1 MIGMSESEQQILLL
15 SPETRRMLKEEA
27 QADTYKS
34 MSQVADE
41 VLREGLNARI
51 QERLK
56 QKIKEDNLAEAVTNA
71 RNIFYGDE

>member
-1 MIGMSESEQQILLL
+1 MSVEQQILLL

-27 QADTYKS
+27 QAGAYTS

-51 QERLK
+51 KARLEL
-56 QKIKEDNLAEAVTNA
+56 KIREENLAEAVKNS
-71 RNIFYGDE
+71 REIYYGDE

>member
-1 MIGMSESEQQILLL
+1 MSEVEQQILLL

-27 QADTYKS
+27 QAGAYTS

-51 QERLK
+51 KARLEL
-56 QKIKEDNLAEAVTNA
+56 KIREENLAEAVKNS
-71 RNIFYGDE
+71 REIYYGDE

>member
-1 MIGMSESEQQILLL
+1 MSESEQQILLL

-51 QERLK
+51 KARRELK
-56 QKIKEDNLAEAVTNA
+56 IREENLAEAVKNS
-71 RNIFYGDE
+71 REIYYGDE

>member
-1 MIGMSESEQQILLL
+1 VIGMSESEQQILLL

-41 VLREGLNARI
+41 VLREGLNARLKA
-51 QERLK
+51 RLEV
-56 QKIKEDNLAEAVTNA
+56 KIREENLAEAVKNA
-71 RNIFYGDE
+71 RQI

>member
-15 SPETRRMLKEEA
+15 SPETRKMLKEEA

-41 VLREGLNARI
+41 VLREGLNARLKA
-51 QERLK
+51 RLEV
-56 QKIKEDNLAEAVTNA
+56 KIREENLAEAVKNA
-71 RNIFYGDE
+71 RQI

>member
-1 MIGMSESEQQILLL
+1 MSESEQQILLL

-41 VLREGLNARI
+41 VLREGLNARLKARLEVKI
-51 QERLK
+51 REEKLNLKWLVKNVQEEMR
-56 QKIKEDNLAEAVTNA
+56 Q
-71 RNIFYGDE
+71 

>member
-56 QKIKEDNLAEAVTNA
+56 QKIKEDNLADAVTNA
-71 RNIFYGDE
+71 SNIYYGDE

>member
-1 MIGMSESEQQILLL
+1 MSESEQQILLL

-56 QKIKEDNLAEAVTNA
+56 QKIKEENLADAVTNA
-71 RNIFYGDE
+71 RNIYYGDE

>member
-1 MIGMSESEQQILLL
+1 
-15 SPETRRMLKEEA
+15 MLKEEA
-27 QADTYKS
+27 QAGAYTS

-56 QKIKEDNLAEAVTNA
+56 QKIKENNLADAVTNA
-71 RNIFYGDE
+71 RNIYYGDE

>member
-1 MIGMSESEQQILLL
+1 
-15 SPETRRMLKEEA
+15 MLKEEA
-27 QADTYKS
+27 QAGAYTS

-56 QKIKEDNLAEAVTNA
+56 QKD
-71 RNIFYGDE
+71 

>member
-1 MIGMSESEQQILLL
+1 
-15 SPETRRMLKEEA
+15 MLKEEA
-27 QADTYKS
+27 QADIYKS

-56 QKIKEDNLAEAVTNA
+56 QKIKEENLADAVTNA
-71 RNIFYGDE
+71 RNIYYGDE

>member
-15 SPETRRMLKEEA
+15 SPETRKMLKEEA

-56 QKIKEDNLAEAVTNA
+56 QKIKEENLADAVTNA
-71 RNIFYGDE
+71 RNIYYGDE

>member
-1 MIGMSESEQQILLL
+1 MSESEQQILLL
-15 SPETRRMLKEEA
+15 SPETRKMLKEEA

-51 QERLK
+51 QARLK
-56 QKIKEDNLAEAVTNA
+56 QKIKEENLAEAVTNA
-71 RNIFYGDE
+71 RIIHYGDE

>member
-1 MIGMSESEQQILLL
+1 MSESEQQILLL
-15 SPETRRMLKEEA
+15 NPETRRMLKEEA

-56 QKIKEDNLAEAVTNA
+56 QKIKENNLAEAVTNA
-71 RNIFYGDE
+71 RNIYYGDE

>member
-34 MSQVADE
+34 MSQVSDE

-56 QKIKEDNLAEAVTNA
+56 QKIKENNLAEAVTNA
-71 RNIFYGDE
+71 RNIYYGDE

>member
-1 MIGMSESEQQILLL
+1 MSESEQQILLL

-51 QERLK
+51 QARRK
-56 QKIKEDNLAEAVTNA
+56 QKIREENLADAVTNA
-71 RNIFYGDE
+71 RNIYYGDE

>member
-51 QERLK
+51 QERRK
-56 QKIKEDNLAEAVTNA
+56 QKIKEENLAEAVTNA
-71 RNIFYGDE
+71 RNIYYGDE

>member
-1 MIGMSESEQQILLL
+1 MSESEQQILLL

-41 VLREGLNARI
+41 VLREGLNARLK
-51 QERLK
+51 ERRELK
-56 QKIKEDNLAEAVTNA
+56 IREENLAEAVKNA
-71 RNIFYGDE
+71 RQI

>member
-1 MIGMSESEQQILLL
+1 MSESEQQILLL

-41 VLREGLNARI
+41 VLREGLNARLKA
-51 QERLK
+51 RLEV
-56 QKIKEDNLAEAVTNA
+56 KIREENLAEAVTNA
-71 RNIFYGDE
+71 RNIYYGDE

>member
-1 MIGMSESEQQILLL
+1 MSESEQQILLL

-41 VLREGLNARI
+41 VLREGLNARLKA
-51 QERLK
+51 RLEV
-56 QKIKEDNLAEAVTNA
+56 KIREENLAEAVKNA
-71 RNIFYGDE
+71 RQI

>member
-1 MIGMSESEQQILLL
+1 MSESEQQILLL
-15 SPETRRMLKEEA
+15 NPETRRMLKEEA

-56 QKIKEDNLAEAVTNA
+56 QKIKEDNLADAVTNA
-71 RNIFYGDE
+71 RNIYYGDE

>member
-1 MIGMSESEQQILLL
+1 MSESEQQILLL

-51 QERLK
+51 KERLEL
-56 QKIKEDNLAEAVTNA
+56 KIREENLAEAVKNS
-71 RNIFYGDE
+71 REIYYGDE

>member
-1 MIGMSESEQQILLL
+1 MSESEQQILLL
-15 SPETRRMLKEEA
+15 SPETRKMLKEEA

-56 QKIKEDNLAEAVTNA
+56 Q
-71 RNIFYGDE
+71 

>member
-1 MIGMSESEQQILLL
+1 VIGMSESEQQILLL

-56 QKIKEDNLAEAVTNA
+56 QKIKEENLADAVTNA
-71 RNIFYGDE
+71 RNIYYGDE

>member
-1 MIGMSESEQQILLL
+1 MSESEQQILLL

-27 QADTYKS
+27 QADTHKS

-56 QKIKEDNLAEAVTNA
+56 QKIKENNLAEAVTNA
-71 RNIFYGDE
+71 RNIYYGDE

>member
-1 MIGMSESEQQILLL
+1 
-15 SPETRRMLKEEA
+15 MLKEEA
-27 QADTYKS
+27 QAGAYTS

-56 QKIKEDNLAEAVTNA
+56 QKIKEKNLAEAVTNA
-71 RNIFYGDE
+71 RNIYYGDE

>member
-1 MIGMSESEQQILLL
+1 MSVEQQILLL

-27 QADTYKS
+27 QAGAYTS

-56 QKIKEDNLAEAVTNA
+56 LKIREENLAEAVKNS
-71 RNIFYGDE
+71 REIYYGDE

>member
-1 MIGMSESEQQILLL
+1 MSEVEQQILLL
-15 SPETRRMLKEEA
+15 SPETRKMLKEEA
-27 QADTYKS
+27 QAGAYTS

-56 QKIKEDNLAEAVTNA
+56 QKIREENLSETVTNA
-71 RNIFYGDE
+71 RSIFYGDE

>member
-1 MIGMSESEQQILLL
+1 MSESEQQILLL

-41 VLREGLNARI
+41 VLREGLNARLKA
-51 QERLK
+51 RLEL
-56 QKIKEDNLAEAVTNA
+56 KIREENLAEAVKNA
-71 RNIFYGDE
+71 RQI